1 MNNQITIVLSYII
14 NTFNK
19 NRSLSSLVI
28 VFVGLLCS
36 DIIFHYFFPNI
47 ISQIEYFFGLGKETH
62 DAVDLTFAPE
72 IWGGVLA
79 TVLGTLIIV
88 IAIAAE
94 STPKLMDLF
103 VKDWISLLFIWFL
116 ILASIHSTI
125 IMYYFGP
132 MERISSVII
141 NTYIF

>member
-1 MNNQITIVLSYII
+1 MNSQITIFFASII
-14 NTFNK
+14 NIINK
-19 NRSLSSLVI
+19 HRSFASLFI
-28 VFVGLLCS
+28 VFWGIILS
-36 DIIFHYFFPNI
+36 DMLFHYFYI
-47 ISQIEYFFGLGKETH
+47 DIVSQIEILFGIEQDTH

-103 VKDWISLLFIWFL
+103 VKDWVSLLFIWFL
-116 ILASIHSTI
+116 ILAGYRQDIS
-125 IMYYFGP
+125 
-132 MERISSVII
+132 RI
-141 NTYIF
+141 

>member
-1 MNNQITIVLSYII
+1 MNNQITIIFASII
-14 NTFNK
+14 NIINK
-19 NRSLSSLVI
+19 HRSFASLFI
-28 VFVGLLCS
+28 VFWGIILS
-36 DIIFHYFFPNI
+36 DMLFHYFYIDI
-47 ISQIEYFFGLGKETH
+47 ISQIEILFGIEQDTH

-103 VKDWISLLFIWFL
+103 VKDWVSLLFIWFL

-125 IMYYFGP
+125 IMYYFWPNGKN
-132 MERISSVII
+132 I
-141 NTYIF
+141 